1 MTLHSWL
8 EKSQKFLEKLRQ
20 LSQEEYTPR
29 ALALI
34 FLVALGT
41 GAGIK
46 SLVHDHLTMGYDDY
60 RLVTRDGSVDLNA
73 LERELIH
80 RGGTTARTGAS
91 ARAGESC
98 AETEG
103 E

>member
-1 MTLHSWL
+1 MTLHSCL
-8 EKSQKFLEKLRQ
+8 EKGQKFLEKLRQ

-29 ALALI
+29 AFALI
-34 FLVALGT
+34 FLVALGF

-91 ARAGESC
+91 AREGESC

>member
-8 EKSQKFLEKLRQ
+8 EKGQKFLEKFGQ

-29 ALALI
+29 AFALI
-34 FLVALGT
+34 FLVALGF

-73 LERELIH
+73 LEGELIH

-91 ARAGESC
+91 AREGESC

>member
-1 MTLHSWL
+1 MMLHSWL
-8 EKSQKFLEKLRQ
+8 ERGQKFLEKLRQ
-20 LSQEEYTPR
+20 LSREEYTPR

-34 FLVALGT
+34 FLVALGI

-60 RLVTRDGSVDLNA
+60 RLVTREGSVDLGARGRVKKNS
-73 LERELIH
+73 
-80 RGGTTARTGAS
+80 GGTTARTGAS
-91 ARAGESC
+91 APTGETC
-98 AETEG
+98 AEIEG